1 MQKPQNRTFILI
13 LRLAYFS
20 LMMKIT
26 IVNDLQKYVDSW
38 ENCQRVQTRNDHQK
52 ISNNNGVEFASNFR
66 QNKCALVPILIWYFL
81 RKKVAKKIHE
91 KKRVF
96 KAIPIYLHILLKCT
110 LDLPEWAEDTV
121 CRIHLCHECQK
132 NCRSLKQI
140 KEN

>member
-20 LMMKIT
+20 LMMRIT

-52 ISNNNGVEFASNFR
+52 ISNNNVVEFASNFR
-66 QNKCALVPILIWYFL
+66 QNNCALVPILIWYFL

-91 KKRVF
+91 KTCF
-96 KAIPIYLHILLKCT
+96 QGNT
-110 LDLPEWAEDTV
+110 NLPSHSSKMHTWSPRMSWRH
-121 CRIHLCHECQK
+121 CLS
-132 NCRSLKQI
+132 NSSLSWVPK
-140 KEN
+140 KL